1 MVKKNE
7 NISANLEVCDFCIH
21 THTHTI
27 THYHI
32 ILFAA
37 TASGARHDIRGGNF
51 FLRKL
56 LFQGSFPPFFVSILC
71 LNPKNKIN
79 KI

>member
-7 NISANLEVCDFCIH
+7 NISANLEVCDFCINTH

-32 ILFAA
+32 ILFAS

-51 FLRKL
+51 FFRGV
-56 LFQGSFPPFFVSILC
+56 FRPFLYQYFVLT
-71 LNPKNKIN
+71 LKT
-79 KI
+79 

>member
-7 NISANLEVCDFCIH
+7 NISANLEVCDFCINTH
-21 THTHTI
+21 THTHNYTLS
-27 THYHI
+27 YNI
-32 ILFAA
+32 IRFHSEWR
-37 TASGARHDIRGGNF
+37 ASRYSG
-51 FLRKL
+51 RKL